1 MKAPAAKTRS
11 QRVPSADAGRT
22 LGKAVINAARLL
34 GLKQSEIA
42 PILGL
47 STATVSR
54 MANGEHVLDQR
65 DKSWEFAALF
75 VRMFRSLD
83 ALVGSNE
90 QHARVWLESNN
101 RAFGVA
107 PKELILKTEGLV
119 RVVHYLDSA
128 RALN

>member
-1 MKAPAAKTRS
+1 MKTQS
-11 QRVPSADAGRT
+11 VPKADAGRT
-22 LGKAVINAARLL
+22 LAKAAINAAALL
-34 GLKQSEIA
+34 GLKQSELA

-47 STATVSR
+47 SPATISR
-54 MANGEHVLDQR
+54 MAGGEYDLSKG

-90 QHARVWLESNN
+90 EHARTWLQSMN
-101 RAFGVA
+101 RAFGA
-107 PKELILKTEGLV
+107 PPKTLISTTEGLV

-128 RALN
+128 RGLN